1 MDELK
6 PCPFCGGSVEIS
18 DCTAN
23 TARRIVR
30 GTFVCGDCG
39 ARITLKTDFL
49 QNPIST
55 LEETWNRRVED
66 GKKLP

>member
-1 MDELK
+1 MEQNDTPLK
-6 PCPFCGGSVEIS
+6 PCPFCGGGADIS

-30 GTFVCGDCG
+30 GTFVCEGCG
-39 ARITLKTDFL
+39 ARITLKTAFL

-55 LEETWNRRVED
+55 LEETWNRRAD
-66 GKKLP
+66 IG